1 MKRKYLSI
9 ILSLALIF
17 SCFGFTPYG
26 LFDDGYAYAAEND
39 APYESGNT
47 KVHFAMQENGTYAVT
62 VEAISGSDG
71 RMADHTGNREAAIPW
86 YKLMGQISSIKVEEG
101 VTYIGEQAF
110 YDNTATKI
118 EIAVS
123 VESIGKNAFYNM
135 KPSQGSDVYIYGT
148 KTTFGYGFSDR
159 AFGVHSKNTNKATIH
174 YYEGSKA
181 EECFAKH
188 QEKFLKNITQ
198 VKMPCFKYAD
208 GSTTKI
214 TEYLGKE
221 TNVTIP
227 NNVTEIG
234 SDAFKDYGRLI
245 SVYLNIVTVI
255 GENAFSGCSEL
266 SSIVIKPTVTEINTD
281 AIPKTAT
288 VYGKKETAAATYANL
303 NGNEFRIL
311 RPVLSDGVKNNQ
323 EKTISNTQTDMI

>member
-123 VESIGKNAFYNM
+123 VESIGKNAFYN
-135 KPSQGSDVYIYGT
+135 SYIVRLLEEA
-148 KTTFGYGFSDR
+148 KKLSIPQQEIIR
-159 AFGVHSKNTNKATIH
+159 MIE
-174 YYEGSKA
+174 EGPA
-181 EECFAKH
+181 D
-188 QEKFLKNITQ
+188 EKR
-198 VKMPCFKYAD
+198 D
-208 GSTTKI
+208 
-214 TEYLGKE
+214 
-221 TNVTIP
+221 
-227 NNVTEIG
+227 
-234 SDAFKDYGRLI
+234 
-245 SVYLNIVTVI
+245 
-255 GENAFSGCSEL
+255 
-266 SSIVIKPTVTEINTD
+266 
-281 AIPKTAT
+281 
-288 VYGKKETAAATYANL
+288 
-303 NGNEFRIL
+303 
-311 RPVLSDGVKNNQ
+311 
-323 EKTISNTQTDMI
+323 